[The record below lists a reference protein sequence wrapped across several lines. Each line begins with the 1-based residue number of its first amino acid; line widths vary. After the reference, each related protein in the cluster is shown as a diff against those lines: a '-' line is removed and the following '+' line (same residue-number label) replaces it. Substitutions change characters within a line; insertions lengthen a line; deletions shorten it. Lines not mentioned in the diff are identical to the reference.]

1 MTTGFSSGMRARRV
15 TIYNKVQP
23 SERQFGEK
31 TGYRSAGSLWSS
43 YKFNKGAKSL
53 REGALDA
60 YDTVMFQM
68 NFSSNITI
76 TRDSLIELNNRIY
89 QIISLN
95 DDPIENKIVI
105 TATEMTTQVNIIP
118 EPYSTAELTPTTE
131 SDI

>member
-1 MTTGFSSGMRARRV
+1 
-15 TIYNKVQP
+15 
-23 SERQFGEK
+23 
-31 TGYRSAGSLWSS
+31 
-43 YKFNKGAKSL
+43 
-53 REGALDA
+53 
-60 YDTVMFQM
+60 MFQM

-118 EPYSTAELTPTTE
+118 EPYSTAELTPATE